1 MKIKSSDKTHTL
13 YRYSGQVEGR
23 TQETK
28 IGTLAKGTKP
38 TEIPEDLAENL
49 TRKEVRELEE
59 FLHQE
64 QVVLARSALTRLR
77 IDLESAIPSITEETL
92 DPTEAERLIA
102 MLLRCKAVITRV
114 QRNRQPVAPLAQVET
129 SVPIDS

>member
-1 MKIKSSDKTHTL
+1 MKVKSSGQTHTL
-13 YRYSGQVEGR
+13 YRYAGQVEGR

-49 TRKEVRELEE
+49 TRKECRELEA

-64 QVVLARSALTRLR
+64 QVVLARDALTRLR

-92 DPTEAERLIA
+92 DPTEAQRLMA
-102 MLLRCKAVITRV
+102 MLVRCKAAITRV
-114 QRNRQPVAPLAQVET
+114 QRNRQPVAPLPQVQT
-129 SVPIDS
+129 PVPKEP